1 MRGVISLAAAL
12 SIPVYIALGEVFL
25 HRNIILF
32 VIFVII
38 LITLVGQDLFL
49 TPILKW
55 LNIEDAGSELPEEK
69 QEAILMKK
77 LKETA
82 LEKLNTDFSELS
94 ENNKLVQ
101 HLIYKLENEMKLM
114 ADKVQ
119 CMAST
124 VDYVQAMNETKDVL
138 RLVIQ
143 TQRNELHRMK
153 REKIFDDHVMRTI
166 EMQLD
171 FEEAKITG
179 FSHG

>member
-1 MRGVISLAAAL
+1 MRGVISLAAVL
-12 SIPVYIALGEVFL
+12 SIPVYIAPGEVFP

-38 LITLVGQDLFL
+38 LITLVGQGLLL
-49 TPILKW
+49 TSILKW

-114 ADKVQ
+114 ADKAQ

-138 RLVIQ
+138 RQVIQ